1 MVVNLIVIRV
11 ILNQVLS
18 ILANQNDYVDQPE
31 RLQKR
36 DDLIRIWGKAREN
49 SRVQAV
55 LVVRS
60 RMPRNALKTD
70 SVQSSSNTCKNY
82 LLKVYSE
89 YGNFLNAI

>member
-1 MVVNLIVIRV
+1 MVVNLIVVRV

-18 ILANQNDYVDQPE
+18 ILANQNDSVDQPG

-36 DDLIRIWGKAREN
+36 DELIRIWGKAREN

-60 RMPRNALKTD
+60 RMSRNALKTD
-70 SVQSSSNTCKNY
+70 SAQSSSNTCKNY
-82 LLKVYSE
+82 LLKINSG
-89 YGNFLNAI
+89 YGYFLNAI